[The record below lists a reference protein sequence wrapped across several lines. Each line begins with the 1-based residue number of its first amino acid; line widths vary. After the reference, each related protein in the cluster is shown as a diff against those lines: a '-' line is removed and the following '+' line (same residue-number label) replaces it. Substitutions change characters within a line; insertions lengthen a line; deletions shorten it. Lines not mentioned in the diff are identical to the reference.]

1 MCHKHGMVT
10 NMHSLSS
17 INLFLERYWM
27 YVGKR
32 VNGEVVRMEER
43 IGCMI
48 YSPEVLA
55 GVWMNGLSE
64 RAS

>member
-1 MCHKHGMVT
+1 M
-10 NMHSLSS
+10 
-17 INLFLERYWM
+17 F
-27 YVGKR
+27 VGKQ

-43 IGCMI
+43 IDCMI

-55 GVWMNGLSE
+55 GVWTNGLSE